1 MGMLGQALTLM
12 LLLLLM
18 GHWGQGSAD
27 HVIGLSGKSL
37 WLWPPNLELNKIH
50 SVKWKVQFSSPAI
63 CEILTW
69 SGNCSWKSTACVSK
83 HFNNKLEFIC
93 EKLAILIKG
102 AQQQDSG
109 SYILEVTNK
118 SGKIWKTEYQVS
130 VLEPI
135 EKPNLQW
142 KLKDL
147 DDGTCQ
153 LNLSC
158 SVSRDE
164 NVNYAW
170 YKGKKLIQPLGN
182 LTHLVEHIDV
192 NGLHMYTCNVSNSV
206 SWANNTL
213 ILTRDCLRTQQNVIF
228 PHLLVIIFTIL
239 LAILCLGT
247 LISFCVWR
255 RKRKQS
261 RKSTE
266 EECRTVYEL
275 INHLPLRRNQEQEQE
290 QKQNSSREDHTVY
303 SRIQSQN
310 SASLSPKNENT
321 IYSTVQS
328 FQKEILFT
336 SGCEYFRGFLGYE
349 SPLGPLT
356 SFILKLSPLYPLN
369 FQSGSKKNH
378 GPSSCCTVYAEVGK
392 RQLRAQNPARLSRRE
407 LENFDIYS

>member
-1 MGMLGQALTLM
+1 MGMLEQALTLM

-27 HVIGLSGKSL
+27 HVIHPSGESL
-37 WLWPPNLELNKIH
+37 WLRPPNLELNKAY
-50 SVKWKVQFSSPAI
+50 SVQWKVQFSSSAI

-69 SGNCSWKSTACVSK
+69 RGNCSWTPTPCVLE
-83 HFNNKLEFIC
+83 HFNNTLKFIC
-93 EKLAILIKG
+93 EELAILIEG

-109 SYILEVTNK
+109 FYFLEVTDK
-118 SGKIWKTEYQVS
+118 SGKIQKTKFQVS

-135 EKPNLQW
+135 EKPDLQGR
-142 KLKDL
+142 LKEL

-164 NVNYAW
+164 NVSYAW
-170 YKGKKLIQPLGN
+170 YKGKKLIQPWGN

-192 NGLHMYTCNVSNSV
+192 NGLHIYTCNVSNSV
-206 SWANNTL
+206 SWANHTL
-213 ILTRDCLRTQQNVIF
+213 ILPGDCLRTQQNVIF
-228 PHLLVIIFTIL
+228 PGLLVIIFAIL
-239 LAILCLGT
+239 LVIVCLGT

-261 RKSTE
+261 SESTE
-266 EECRTVYEL
+266 EECRTVYER

-290 QKQNSSREDHTVY
+290 QEQEQNSSREDRTIY
-303 SRIQSQN
+303 SRIQSQK
-310 SASLSPKNENT
+310 SASLLPKNENT
-321 IYSTVQS
+321 VYSTVQS
-328 FQKEILFT
+328 FQK
-336 SGCEYFRGFLGYE
+336 
-349 SPLGPLT
+349 
-356 SFILKLSPLYPLN
+356 
-369 FQSGSKKNH
+369 SGSKKNH
-378 GPSSCCTVYAEVGK
+378 GPSSRCTVYEEVGK